1 MPHDPFNRRPPA
13 LVFAVLACNSFARRR
28 GQEMAYK
35 VYATGGSGPVGPWC
49 IRCTL
54 PISESERPQ
63 HIYFVNDPDGKLRE
77 LNGLYHAGCAE
88 PYLSMS
94 RIMNMN
100 PWRC

>member
-1 MPHDPFNRRPPA
+1 VAAVPWVRGAYAAPF
-13 LVFAVLACNSFARRR
+13 
-28 GQEMAYK
+28 
-35 VYATGGSGPVGPWC
+35 
-49 IRCTL
+49 